1 MLNMVE
7 ARARARF
14 QVTPKR
20 LTKIFKRDPGAA
32 EQREA
37 AACLLSLHHAIMENE
52 SQTPRAILV
61 FFLPLLLLFVLF
73 FLLLAEDRKSRQF
86 SSLFIFPFRFF
97 LSSRRWSESI
107 LRRFKYLAY
116 ELTPR
121 GRENFSGPSNGCL
134 DFSFCSDVS
143 GIEGYILRDS
153 IFQTNVRCIS
163 IVIVNYNDIR
173 VSFFYFFIS
182 I

>member
-61 FFLPLLLLFVLF
+61 FFLPLLLPLVLFF

-86 SSLFIFPFRFF
+86 SSLFIFPFRFSF
-97 LSSRRWSESI
+97 LPAGGASR
-107 LRRFKYLAY
+107 
-116 ELTPR
+116 
-121 GRENFSGPSNGCL
+121 
-134 DFSFCSDVS
+134 
-143 GIEGYILRDS
+143 
-153 IFQTNVRCIS
+153 
-163 IVIVNYNDIR
+163 
-173 VSFFYFFIS
+173 FFAGLNIWRTS
-182 I
+182 

>member
-153 IFQTNVRCIS
+153 IFQTNVRCIFHC
-163 IVIVNYNDIR
+163 NC
-173 VSFFYFFIS
+173 
-182 I
+182 